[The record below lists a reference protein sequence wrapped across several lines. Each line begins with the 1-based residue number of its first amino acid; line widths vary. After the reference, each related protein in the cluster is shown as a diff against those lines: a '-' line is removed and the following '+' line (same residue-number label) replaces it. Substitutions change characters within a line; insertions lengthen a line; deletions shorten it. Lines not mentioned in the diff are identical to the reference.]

1 VGASPEAA
9 RHFANVMLAL
19 SIGLGM
25 LRVADPGQVS
35 PGLLGT
41 ALSVLIRG
49 VERDAELR
57 AAMADPQ
64 VRGT

>member
-1 VGASPEAA
+1 
-9 RHFANVMLAL
+9 MLAL